1 MANVFAL
8 KVIAHRGASGDAPE
22 NTLAAIKLAW
32 ELNADGVEID
42 LRLSADNCPIL
53 FHDTDLQRIVSVNL
67 PIRHQTVESL
77 NQYDVGQWKDP
88 KWKGERIPTLD
99 TVIAAIP
106 DDKTLLLEL
115 KEGPELIPAI
125 ERTLVSIS
133 VNWNNLWFMS
143 FDLPTVNRVKSMHPN
158 WQTLLLVDNPG
169 IDPLRELSSKI
180 VDAENVRADGLS
192 LANSWFETL
201 QLIPSLNYSQLLLSV
216 WTVNDAVDA
225 QNWASLGAKMIT
237 TDFPAQIS
245 ASLR

>member
-1 MANVFAL
+1 VANVFAL

-169 IDPLRELSSKI
+169 IDP
-180 VDAENVRADGLS
+180 
-192 LANSWFETL
+192 
-201 QLIPSLNYSQLLLSV
+201 
-216 WTVNDAVDA
+216 
-225 QNWASLGAKMIT
+225 
-237 TDFPAQIS
+237 
-245 ASLR
+245 